1 MSPDALITLAVLVAS
16 VALWITEKL
25 AIEVVAL
32 LAMLALIVTG
42 VLSVTE
48 GLGGFANPATAT
60 FTAMFILSAGLFRTG
75 ALTAVGTLLR
85 RVGRRSTWL
94 LAFALMV
101 AVGAV
106 SAFINN
112 TAAVALLLPMVLGV
126 AHDLKV
132 SPSKLLMPL
141 SYASMFGGMC
151 TLIGTS
157 TNILASSI
165 GEAHG
170 LRPLG
175 MFEFTPL
182 GIMFFGAGLIY
193 MLAIGIRL
201 LPARRPA
208 SDLATAFDMRAYL
221 TEIVLQPDSPSVG
234 KAVARS
240 PLVERLD
247 IDVLEV
253 VRNGTR
259 IRPVPPDTILQVG
272 DLLRVRCHVKRIR
285 ELQARRGIRL
295 KADRPLRDTD
305 IAAENIELV
314 EAVIAPNSEL
324 VGTTLK
330 AAGFRDRFGAVALAL
345 RHRGETLHERLG
357 TTVLRAGDALLIEAT
372 PEAAARLSRHEA
384 FVVVSDVDQPRISR
398 RRLLLAGSI
407 IALVIGVAA
416 LELVPIAVAAIAG
429 AMAMVLAGALSPQQA
444 AGAVEWRVILLL
456 AGALALGTAME
467 KTGLAH
473 VAAEWMVAGL
483 GRFGPVALVAAFY
496 LLTALLTE
504 TMSNNATVALLAPI
518 AIVSAEAVG
527 LDPRPLL
534 FAVTFAAS
542 ASFMTPV
549 GYQTN
554 TLIYGPGGYRFGDY
568 MRVGAPLN
576 LVFWV
581 IASLMIPRLWPM

>member
-1 MSPDALITLAVLVAS
+1 
-16 VALWITEKL
+16 
-25 AIEVVAL
+25 
-32 LAMLALIVTG
+32 
-42 VLSVTE
+42 
-48 GLGGFANPATAT
+48 
-60 FTAMFILSAGLFRTG
+60 
-75 ALTAVGTLLR
+75 
-85 RVGRRSTWL
+85 
-94 LAFALMV
+94 
-101 AVGAV
+101 
-106 SAFINN
+106 
-112 TAAVALLLPMVLGV
+112 
-126 AHDLKV
+126 
-132 SPSKLLMPL
+132 
-141 SYASMFGGMC
+141 
-151 TLIGTS
+151 
-157 TNILASSI
+157 
-165 GEAHG
+165 
-170 LRPLG
+170 
-175 MFEFTPL
+175 
-182 GIMFFGAGLIY
+182 
-193 MLAIGIRL
+193 
-201 LPARRPA
+201 
-208 SDLATAFDMRAYL
+208 
-221 TEIVLQPDSPSVG
+221 
-234 KAVARS
+234 
-240 PLVERLD
+240 
-247 IDVLEV
+247 
-253 VRNGTR
+253 
-259 IRPVPPDTILQVG
+259 
-272 DLLRVRCHVKRIR
+272 
-285 ELQARRGIRL
+285 
-295 KADRPLRDTD
+295 
-305 IAAENIELV
+305 
-314 EAVIAPNSEL
+314 
-324 VGTTLK
+324 
-330 AAGFRDRFGAVALAL
+330 
-345 RHRGETLHERLG
+345 
-357 TTVLRAGDALLIEAT
+357 
-372 PEAAARLSRHEA
+372 
-384 FVVVSDVDQPRISR
+384 VVVSDVDQPRISR